1 MASVY
6 IALSKA
12 VAQAHRRL
20 FPDEPNRDP
29 RTLKTIALA
38 LSALM
43 PIYRKSTEA
52 QLTELELVAERV
64 TPAGMEELM
73 VTARLFQNALEAMQV
88 ESLDTARASLT
99 LRQSP
104 RPSTSIR

>member
-6 IALSKA
+6 ITLAKA

-43 PIYRKSTEA
+43 PIYRTSTEV
-52 QLTELELVAERV
+52 QLTELELMAERF
-64 TPAGMEELM
+64 TAAGMEELM
-73 VTARLFQNALEAMQV
+73 ISVRLFDNALEAMQV
-88 ESLDTARASLT
+88 ESLDMARASLT

-104 RPSTSIR
+104 RSITLIR

>member
-1 MASVY
+1 MGSVY

-12 VAQAHRRL
+12 VAQANRKL
-20 FPDEPNRDP
+20 FPDEPSRDP
-29 RTLKTIALA
+29 RTLRTIALA

-43 PIYRKSTEA
+43 PFYRKSTGA
-52 QLTELELVAERV
+52 QLTELELVAESFS
-64 TPAGMEELM
+64 ASSMEELM

-88 ESLDTARASLT
+88 ESLDVARASLT

-104 RPSTSIR
+104 RPFTSIR

>member
-1 MASVY
+1 MAGVY

-29 RTLKTIALA
+29 RTLRTIALA

-43 PIYRKSTEA
+43 PIYRKSTQA
-52 QLTELELVAERV
+52 QLTELELEAERF
-64 TPAGMEELM
+64 TAAGMEELM
-73 VTARLFQNALEAMQV
+73 VSARMFQNALDAMQV
-88 ESLDTARASLT
+88 ESLDMARASLT

-104 RPSTSIR
+104 RPFNVLR